1 VGSNILQLTLSLLKR
16 DGEVFGISV
25 FGKDIT
31 ERQRTEAA
39 LQESETAFRT
49 LAEFVPQLVWMCT
62 PDGLNI
68 YFNPRWVD
76 YTGLTLAESYG
87 RGWNTPFHPDDKQP
101 AWDAW
106 NQAIATGGTYSI
118 ECRLRRAD
126 GAYRWFLTRGV
137 PLRDATGSIV
147 KWFGTCTDIDDMK
160 RTEEEIR
167 QLNSTLEHRVAE
179 LEAANKELEAFSY
192 SVSHD
197 LRAPLRA
204 MDDFAQALIED
215 YADKLDLGGR
225 TYLQHVRAAS
235 QRMDKLVNGILR
247 LSRTSR
253 SAIRRTS
260 VDISALA
267 QMVARE
273 LEKAEPLRQ
282 VDFLVTPGLVVNADA
297 DLVRS
302 LLENLVGNAWKFT
315 RKHSQARIEV
325 GTTAQDGEI
334 VYFVRD
340 DGAGFDSSYANK
352 LFGAFQRLHTE
363 EEFEGMGI
371 GLAIVHRI
379 VQRHGGRVWAE
390 GAVEQGATF
399 FFTLPASLR

>member
-1 VGSNILQLTLSLLKR
+1 
-16 DGEVFGISV
+16 
-25 FGKDIT
+25 
-31 ERQRTEAA
+31 
-39 LQESETAFRT
+39 
-49 LAEFVPQLVWMCT
+49 
-62 PDGLNI
+62 
-68 YFNPRWVD
+68 
-76 YTGLTLAESYG
+76 
-87 RGWNTPFHPDDKQP
+87 
-101 AWDAW
+101 
-106 NQAIATGGTYSI
+106 
-118 ECRLRRAD
+118 
-126 GAYRWFLTRGV
+126 
-137 PLRDATGSIV
+137 
-147 KWFGTCTDIDDMK
+147 
-160 RTEEEIR
+160 
-167 QLNSTLEHRVAE
+167 
-179 LEAANKELEAFSY
+179 
-192 SVSHD
+192 
-197 LRAPLRA
+197 
-204 MDDFAQALIED
+204 
-215 YADKLDLGGR
+215 
-225 TYLQHVRAAS
+225 
-235 QRMDKLVNGILR
+235 MDKLVNGILR